1 MTTSGTVRYR
11 TRCEMV
17 KIIVYLAIIVL
28 VAVPP
33 GTQADDGVN
42 IKEVRRLAKLPVN
55 EILQNSPVEIIS
67 IEHYWLKVRGRTKPL
82 VVFFYADIDSDSQRL
97 ATLIKYITPHYQA
110 KLSFAR
116 VQVSD
121 KGKPD
126 KNTASGL
133 RSRYSLD
140 KTPGILYYDNVAEK
154 MVLEDEDYLEADF
167 KEFRTPK
174 MFIWKTYYSG
184 VRKELDKLLSD

>member
-1 MTTSGTVRYR
+1 VKWQ
-11 TRCEMV
+11 
-17 KIIVYLAIIVL
+17 KIIFCLAIFVL
-28 VAVPP
+28 VAAPP
-33 GTQADDGVN
+33 ETQADDGVN
-42 IKEVRRLAKLPVN
+42 IKEVRRLAKLPVSQ
-55 EILQNSPVEIIS
+55 ILQNSSIEIIS

-82 VVFFYADIDSDSQRL
+82 VVFFYSEIDSDSQRL
-97 ATLIKYITPHYQA
+97 ATLIKYITPHYQT

-116 VQVSD
+116 VQVAE

-126 KNTASGL
+126 KNTASDL

-140 KTPGILYYDNVAEK
+140 KTPGILYYDNVAAK
-154 MVLEDEDYLEADF
+154 MVLEEEDYIEADF

-174 MFIWKTYYSG
+174 MFIWNIYYTG